1 MTALMI
7 LLSIISLICALIGLM
22 KFPWDAK
29 TFREMSPADRS
40 HFWNSLA
47 LVLIPLLL
55 TAICVWGTFAESY
68 TCR

>member
-29 TFREMSPADRS
+29 TFREMSPAD
-40 HFWNSLA
+40 
-47 LVLIPLLL
+47 
-55 TAICVWGTFAESY
+55 
-68 TCR
+68 